1 MDYKKIDKLI
11 NESKDQKAQR
21 DLLRIKQ
28 LLLSLQH
35 KDITWM
41 KK

>member
-21 DLLRIKQ
+21 DLFRIKQ